1 MVYYVISHNLAKKGY
16 CWLAISGMHI
26 YVSVKNPNHLYQGA
40 EIPGARSWFPVIGP
54 EFGPVDWAVV
64 TRRNMNDRS
73 IRCSFTVFHIYLPV
87 ILMLW
92 GRCTCCTRWCPPPSY
107 KLVYKPMNTIDISPT
122 KTIVVG
128 VINQLSYLGA
138 PPCIFYWWF
147 SSERLWVLQPFCG
160 KCHLQNLRSL
170 RRDGTARKIKIR
182 RDDSKDDEPRFQW
195 LMVVYGGL

>member
-54 EFGPVDWAVV
+54 EFDPVDWAVV

-92 GRCTCCTRWCPPPSY
+92 GRCTCCTRWCPLSY
-107 KLVYKPMNTIDISPT
+107 KWVGCSYNAINYFDISPRNHSD
-122 KTIVVG
+122 IGLINLLSDSELGHQPVG
-128 VINQLSYLGA
+128 
-138 PPCIFYWWF
+138 
-147 SSERLWVLQPFCG
+147 
-160 KCHLQNLRSL
+160 
-170 RRDGTARKIKIR
+170 
-182 RDDSKDDEPRFQW
+182 
-195 LMVVYGGL
+195 